1 MSLFVYIFTELLI
14 ICYKCCEPPSVTVGV
29 RVIESQ
35 MMTIHP
41 IRNLFSRFLQTGFC
55 RCFLLTCSVSSA
67 MDAHLEFGHKA
78 AELLVPVVEC
88 GCGRDD
94 EERAPDVVSLRDTE
108 YKSKCE
114 LPATGRPGGTFHASS
129 CH

>member
-1 MSLFVYIFTELLI
+1 
-14 ICYKCCEPPSVTVGV
+14 
-29 RVIESQ
+29 
-35 MMTIHP
+35 
-41 IRNLFSRFLQTGFC
+41 
-55 RCFLLTCSVSSA
+55 

-108 YKSKCE
+108 NKTTCE